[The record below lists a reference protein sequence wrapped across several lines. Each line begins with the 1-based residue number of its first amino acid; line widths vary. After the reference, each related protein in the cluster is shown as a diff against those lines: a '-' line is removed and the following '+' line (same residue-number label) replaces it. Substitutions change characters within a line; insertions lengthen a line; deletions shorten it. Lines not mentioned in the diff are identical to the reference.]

1 MRRLT
6 RRPLPSLDQYTLE
19 VGKIRPSHK
28 RTKGIYPSY
37 IYFDI
42 GFIAE
47 SPDSYLFLKIRSV
60 HHKEVHSYTVLLMMT
75 NVISLDFVH
84 SISPSHKSKIAFVV
98 SVIFDTINY

>member
-1 MRRLT
+1 MDDFIIKKLYLPSREAFYGWKYQKRLDMRRLT

-19 VGKIRPSHK
+19 VDKIRPSHK

-47 SPDSYLFLKIRSV
+47 SPDSYLLLKIRSL
-60 HHKEVHSYTVLLMMT
+60 HHKQKFILILFS
-75 NVISLDFVH
+75 
-84 SISPSHKSKIAFVV
+84 
-98 SVIFDTINY
+98 